1 MIKVD
6 TFVVGELDTNCY
18 LVEDVDTKK
27 LLVVDPGE
35 RSDELIAEIEK
46 RGGKLEYIL
55 LTHGH
60 FDHITFVK
68 QLSDLFPCDICVC
81 EDELKLISRGLYNLS
96 VIRNFSV
103 EQFEVTKKLSDGD
116 TLDFGNSKIKFIH
129 TPGHTAGG
137 GCYIIDD
144 NIFSGD
150 TLFCESIGRSDF
162 PTSNSLDIIRSVKM
176 LSQLP
181 GDYTIYTGHGEKT
194 NLSHERKYNPYML

>member
-1 MIKVD
+1 MKVTWYGTASIGIED
-6 TFVVGELDTNCY
+6 GETKLLFDPFVRQKKSLKTTD
-18 LVEDVDTKK
+18 VEDYAGADAI
-27 LLVVDPGE
+27 LV
-35 RSDELIAEIEK
+35 
-46 RGGKLEYIL
+46 
-55 LTHGH
+55 THGH

-103 EQFEVTKKLSDGD
+103 EQFEVTKKLCDGD

-181 GDYTIYTGHGEKT
+181 GDYTVYTGHGEKT
-194 NLSHERKYNPYML
+194 TMSHERKYNPYML